1 LFKNYFDIQL
11 KIFLYKLYKRKAQRA
26 QLQERINI
34 RLDYEKAYIQAK
46 QEDMDRELN
55 EIKFKNEIANRRNE
69 DLLNEIHKNVFRIFQ
84 SSKNINNSAES
95 LYKEKKRYE
104 EYSNYQLNSIKKE
117 FFSRIQIKQHEI
129 LNIKTAFENQVDKNE
144 EMFKLENLYNERMK
158 KMLKD
163 FSNNM
168 NNLND
173 RNLKIAQDR
182 EEIIKNYIS
191 LENKTYEAINKIM
204 DENKKF
210 SDNKDLGIY
219 ANDFEKLVEKC
230 INNINENL
238 NKATSNANNNP
249 KNITILIDNKPN
261 QQDINKIDNL
271 NRINLNNEKN
281 IYNAF
286 DNANENISIPEYNNN
301 LDKKQNN
308 ESNLIIIENN
318 KYQDNKGF
326 NNINDVHNINLNGPN
341 ILDNSKLYILK
352 CFLIFILLLFIKILF
367 IYFDRCEKFFE

>member
-1 LFKNYFDIQL
+1 MFKNYFDIQL